1 MCDPITDMFEPKSSV
16 PIKENGELT
25 QALSFLLRVNGNQ
38 EPQKQE
44 PQPPKPKPKPKL
56 VKLFPYQIIN
66 LTQGAGNLRQDL
78 KNIPKPSQTS
88 NQKSQLSSTNG
99 TVIISL
105 PNNRNAQPYMANKTV
120 LKNGDVKILQKPYSA
135 TGPKV
140 KEAPKIPPLIP
151 KVESSSNNQA
161 KSTLPWPPQ
170 PMSRSITVEQLFAQA
185 AKTQSNDDSKKDNSR
200 PAPVKILRN
209 PLPREDTVDK
219 IGNENKAQ
227 TQVKKRQP
235 AFVDQL
241 KNSAYQ
247 HKSSGSTKVFVNSSL
262 KKERNKN
269 ENQLQSETT
278 PTKSENRDSKPS
290 PAAHEK
296 QESKPKNQLL
306 DLLCQP
312 KNMERV
318 NTTVTATNMVHDSVT
333 TQAKNSNH
341 PVNGPANNIFPMQAQ
356 YNHVQLAQHP
366 AMVPMIGIS
375 NQVPFAHPLMVF
387 DPSHSSREYY
397 VPAPYP
403 VSVMPGRNPMA
414 SAFVPQ
420 PAVHFQGMPVHPNM
434 FPPPPPPQHWT
445 QNRNRS
451 DNSRSHRQAKGSNT
465 NNVFVPLQVSRSMAG
480 GEPASHTIGKR
491 NEPPVQPEAEL
502 PVENLRISR
511 EIVAQIPGEN
521 IKNLKNR
528 RNIFSFICIQKFF
541 KLQITLYF

>member
-1 MCDPITDMFEPKSSV
+1 MFEPKSSV
-16 PIKENGELT
+16 PVKENGELT

-78 KNIPKPSQTS
+78 KNIPKPSQTN

-105 PNNRNAQPYMANKTV
+105 PNNRNVQPYLGNKAA

-135 TGPKV
+135 TGSKV
-140 KEAPKIPPLIP
+140 KEVPKIPPLIP
-151 KVESSSNNQA
+151 KLESSSNNQS

-185 AKTQSNDDSKKDNSR
+185 AKTQTNDAIKNDNSKS
-200 PAPVKILRN
+200 APIVKILRN
-209 PLPREDTVDK
+209 PLPREDTADK
-219 IGNENKAQ
+219 VAIENKAQ
-227 TQVKKRQP
+227 VQVKKRQP

-247 HKSSGSTKVFVNSSL
+247 HKSSGSTKVFVNSKL
-262 KKERNKN
+262 KKERSKN
-269 ENQLQSETT
+269 ENQQLQMETT
-278 PTKSENRDSKPS
+278 PTKTENRDSKPS
-290 PAAHEK
+290 QGFHQKP
-296 QESKPKNQLL
+296 ESKPKNQLL

-318 NTTVTATNMVHDSVT
+318 NTTVNTTNMVHDSVT
-333 TQAKNSNH
+333 TPAKNSNH
-341 PVNGPANNIFPMQAQ
+341 PINGPANNMFPMQAQ
-356 YNHVQLAQHP
+356 YNHAQLQQHP

-375 NQVPFAHPLMVF
+375 NQVPFAHPIMVY
-387 DPSHSSREYY
+387 DPSQPSREYY

-434 FPPPPPPQHWT
+434 FPPPAPPQHWT

-451 DNSRSHRQAKGSNT
+451 DNHKSYRQAKGSNT
-465 NNVFVPLQVSRSMAG
+465 SNVFVPLQVSRSMAA
-480 GEPASHTIGKR
+480 GEPASHMIGKR
-491 NEPPVQPEAEL
+491 NEPPVQPEVEL
-502 PVENLRISR
+502 PVENMRISH
-511 EIVAQIPGEN
+511 EMVAQIPGEI
-521 IKNLKNR
+521 IKK
-528 RNIFSFICIQKFF
+528 IETIISSFFVTKSF
-541 KLQITLYF
+541 